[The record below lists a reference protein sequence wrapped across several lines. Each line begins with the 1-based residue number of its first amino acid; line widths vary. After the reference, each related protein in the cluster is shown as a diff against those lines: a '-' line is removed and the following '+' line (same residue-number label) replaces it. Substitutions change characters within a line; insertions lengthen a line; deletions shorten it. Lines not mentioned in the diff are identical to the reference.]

1 MSSTV
6 TNNFSGCFVALITP
20 MFENGDVDYSGLK
33 KLVDW
38 HIESGTDGLVILGTT
53 AETATLTEQEQAQ
66 VLDVAIAQ
74 NQGRLPLIVG
84 NGLNCTRSTVE
95 KTKKLDSL
103 AIDGYLTVTPYYN
116 KPSQK
121 GMVEHFKAVA
131 AATRKPVI
139 LYNVPSRTG
148 VDLSNQSVFELME
161 IDNIVGIKDAT
172 GDLSRVS
179 AMKQQDPS
187 FLLFGGDDLTSQHYL
202 SLGGDGVISVTA
214 NVEPELMQKMV
225 KESIADNQK
234 DAELYDEKLCLLHRD
249 LFIEPNPVPTKWAL
263 KEKGLISSDMVRL
276 PLVTMEPN
284 NHKTIKLA
292 LQHVN

>member
-1 MSSTV
+1 MSSTII
-6 TNNFSGCFVALITP
+6 NNFSGSFVALITP
-20 MFENGDVDYSGLK
+20 MFDNGDVDYIGLR

-38 HIESGTDGLVILGTT
+38 HIVSGTDGLVILGTT
-53 AETATLTEQEQAQ
+53 AETATLTEQEQAL
-66 VLDVAIAQ
+66 VLDAAIEQ
-74 NQGRLPLIVG
+74 NKGRLPLIVG
-84 NGLNCTRSTVE
+84 NGSNCTRSTIE
-95 KTKKLDSL
+95 KTKQLDAL

-131 AATRKPVI
+131 GVTDKPII

-148 VDLSNQSVFELME
+148 VDLNNDAVFELMAVN
-161 IDNIVGIKDAT
+161 NIVGIKDAT

-179 AMKQQDPS
+179 AMKQKDAS

-225 KESIADNQK
+225 KASMANNQK
-234 DAELYDEKLCLLHRD
+234 DAERYDEKLCLLHRD
-249 LFIEPNPVPTKWAL
+249 LFLEPNPVPTKWAL

-276 PLVTMEPN
+276 PLLTMEPN
-284 NHKTIKLA
+284 NHKTIKQA

>member
-1 MSSTV
+1 MSSTII
-6 TNNFSGCFVALITP
+6 NNFSGSFVALITP
-20 MFENGDVDYSGLK
+20 MLENGDVDYMGLR

-38 HIESGTDGLVILGTT
+38 HIASGTDGLVILGTT
-53 AETATLTEQEQAQ
+53 AETATLTEQEQAL
-66 VLDVAIAQ
+66 VLDVVIEQ
-74 NQGRLPLIVG
+74 NQKRLPLIVG
-84 NGLNCTRSTVE
+84 NGSNCTRSTIE
-95 KTKKLDSL
+95 KTKQLDSL
-103 AIDGYLTVTPYYN
+103 AINGYLTVTPYYN

-131 AATRKPVI
+131 AATSKPII
-139 LYNVPSRTG
+139 LYNVPSRSG
-148 VDLSNQSVFELME
+148 VDLYNKAVFELMGIE
-161 IDNIVGIKDAT
+161 NIVGIKDAT

-187 FLLFGGDDLTSQHYL
+187 FLLFSGDDLTSQHYV

-225 KESIADNQK
+225 KASIADNQK
-234 DAELYDEKLCLLHRD
+234 NAELYDEKLCLLHRD

-276 PLVTMEPN
+276 PLLTMEPN